1 MKLPH
6 IRNNTFV
13 VTLVYLISLQFSPSV
28 VDICDKVQ
36 LLLQVQWLWYQN
48 SKCLLWR
55 HSLSPATGETN
66 RLEGSPENKEHDEK
80 EEQK

>member
-36 LLLQVQWLWYQN
+36 LLLQVQWL
-48 SKCLLWR
+48 
-55 HSLSPATGETN
+55 
-66 RLEGSPENKEHDEK
+66 
-80 EEQK
+80 